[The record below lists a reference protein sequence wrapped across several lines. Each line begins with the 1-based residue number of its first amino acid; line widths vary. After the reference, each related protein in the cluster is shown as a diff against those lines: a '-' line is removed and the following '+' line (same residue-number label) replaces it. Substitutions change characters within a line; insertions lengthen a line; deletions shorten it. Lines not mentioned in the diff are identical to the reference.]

1 MNSSS
6 SSFDTSVG
14 FWFMIHLIVGS
25 LNQTHR
31 FSIRSAI
38 DRINSERE
46 FENITVIVGTK
57 NVLLNLAAFLF
68 NQRYIVYFTGFGR
81 VFTDYSIFGKI
92 LFAGLIIFVSLCRV
106 KLFIV
111 ENKADEKFIRKLS
124 NRPVFRTDGSGFTSD
139 GFFQKKEKKP
149 FRYGYLARFS
159 KSKYTNVVVNLAQ
172 SLPNDIELVIG
183 GYDISTS
190 NYSEDFNSLANKKSN
205 IDFRGHIESREEISQ
220 FFNDIDVLLYPS
232 KREGLPIT
240 IFEAIWHG
248 VNFITTD
255 TPGCSDLAN
264 EFNGTLWHISQFN
277 ENNLRAFKTSYKQI
291 FVASEKLSK
300 YENERIAQS
309 FYEILKKY
317 V

>member
-92 LFAGLIIFVSLCRV
+92 LF
-106 KLFIV
+106 LFL
-111 ENKADEKFIRKLS
+111 NFLQLLK
-124 NRPVFRTDGSGFTSD
+124 
-139 GFFQKKEKKP
+139 
-149 FRYGYLARFS
+149 
-159 KSKYTNVVVNLAQ
+159 
-172 SLPNDIELVIG
+172 ELVDRSLM
-183 GYDISTS
+183 YLLSTKG
-190 NYSEDFNSLANKKSN
+190 F
-205 IDFRGHIESREEISQ
+205 
-220 FFNDIDVLLYPS
+220 
-232 KREGLPIT
+232 
-240 IFEAIWHG
+240 
-248 VNFITTD
+248 
-255 TPGCSDLAN
+255 
-264 EFNGTLWHISQFN
+264 
-277 ENNLRAFKTSYKQI
+277 
-291 FVASEKLSK
+291 
-300 YENERIAQS
+300 
-309 FYEILKKY
+309 
-317 V
+317 